1 MSKLGIN
8 GFGRIGRLV
17 LRRLLEVDSTLEV
30 VAINDLTSPKVLAY
44 LLKHDSNYGPFPWS
58 VDFTEDALIVN
69 GKTITVYAE
78 KEAQHIP
85 WQAAGAEVIVECTG
99 FYTSAEK
106 SQAHLQAGARKVLIS
121 APPAR

>member
-1 MSKLGIN
+1 MIQPAPS
-8 GFGRIGRLV
+8 
-17 LRRLLEVDSTLEV
+17 
-30 VAINDLTSPKVLAY
+30 
-44 LLKHDSNYGPFPWS
+44 PWS

-99 FYTSAEK
+99 FYTSAIRRPIFRP
-106 SQAHLQAGARKVLIS
+106 AHVLIS